1 MTKIPRR
8 AVVSGAAVITAA
20 ATAFIT
26 TGSAHAATALPAAQ
40 AAHAA
45 PATQA
50 APALP
55 GAISW
60 PLVVQGNKGE
70 RVVDIQYL
78 LNQRI
83 GAGLAIDGVFG
94 PATAAAVRKFQ
105 SANHLSADGQV
116 GPQTW
121 AKLIITVQHGN
132 SGPAVA
138 AVQHN
143 LRYAYGYSSL
153 AVDGVFGPDT
163 QAPVRS
169 FQTKYKISV
178 DGIVGPA
185 TWNALIVHEA

>member
-1 MTKIPRR
+1 MTKISRR
-8 AVVSGAAVITAA
+8 AVVGGAAVITAA
-20 ATAFIT
+20 ATAFMT
-26 TGSAHAATALPAAQ
+26 TGSAHAATAMPAAQ
-40 AAHAA
+40 AAHAT

-50 APALP
+50 AQALP

-121 AKLIITVQHGN
+121 TKLIITVQRGN

-163 QAPVRS
+163 QAAVRS
-169 FQTKYKISV
+169 FQAKYKISV

-185 TWNALIVHEA
+185 TWNALIVHEG